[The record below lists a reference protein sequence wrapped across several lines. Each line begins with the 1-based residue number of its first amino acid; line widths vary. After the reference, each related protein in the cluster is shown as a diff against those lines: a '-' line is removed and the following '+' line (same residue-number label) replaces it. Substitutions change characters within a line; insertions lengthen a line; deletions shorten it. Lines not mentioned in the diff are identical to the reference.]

1 MHKKKNLGVY
11 YILLLGFFFPLHSS
25 TGGDAVKFIMIRQNP
40 KFLRVLIPV
49 VTLSLLALG
58 IGIMPQAIRE
68 NQENMPEQVLQIPIT
83 ASNERTTIKI
93 HKVSQGETI
102 ESIAKE
108 YNIDVETLRGAN
120 ANLGEE
126 LRQGEQVVIL
136 PSNGVLH
143 ITDMGDTLWRI
154 ANLYG
159 INVGVIMKANGK
171 VNEDLYIGEKIF
183 IPGGIKPKQRE
194 IARTDVPVSRNLSER
209 FVWPTSGE
217 LTSNFGYRWGRLHE
231 GIDLANEV
239 GTTIRAARSGRV
251 TYAGW
256 YEGYGYVVLLEHD
269 QGYTTRY
276 GHLHSYFVTRGQYVK
291 GGQVIASMGNTGNS
305 TGPHL
310 HFEVRKNNVPIN
322 PYTVLP

>member
-1 MHKKKNLGVY
+1 M
-11 YILLLGFFFPLHSS
+11 
-25 TGGDAVKFIMIRQNP
+25 KFIMIRQNP

-58 IGIMPQAIRE
+58 IGIMPQAIRG

-102 ESIAKE
+102 ESIAQE
-108 YNIDVETLRGAN
+108 YNINVETLRGAN

-276 GHLHSYFVTRGQYVK
+276 GHLHSYFVTKGQYVK